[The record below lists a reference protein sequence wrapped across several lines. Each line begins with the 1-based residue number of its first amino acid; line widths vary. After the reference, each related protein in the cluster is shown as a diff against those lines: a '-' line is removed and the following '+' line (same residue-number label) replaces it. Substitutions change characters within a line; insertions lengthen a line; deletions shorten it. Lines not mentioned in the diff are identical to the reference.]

1 MWPLECCMDEGK
13 AVNWGLANQIFMY
26 KTSTK
31 VPVIGRK
38 ESLKKKKTL
47 KQARQKPNTC
57 SVEQYSRKKMNRF
70 SWKSLH
76 IEIIMSISK
85 EKYIPN
91 TVISNSTY
99 FVLKQF
105 KNTRHFLS
113 ELCKYWIIN
122 DDCMTKVL

>member
-1 MWPLECCMDEGK
+1 MDEGK

-31 VPVIGRK
+31 VIGRK
-38 ESLKKKKTL
+38 ESLKKKKHSSKPGK
-47 KQARQKPNTC
+47 KQTHVQLSNI
-57 SVEQYSRKKMNRF
+57 VEKNMNRF

-105 KNTRHFLS
+105 KNLRHFLS

-122 DDCMTKVL
+122 EDCMTKVL

>member
-13 AVNWGLANQIFMY
+13 AVNWGLTNQIFMY

-31 VPVIGRK
+31 VIGRK
-38 ESLKKKKTL
+38 ESLKKTHSSKPGKKQTHVQL
-47 KQARQKPNTC
+47 SNI
-57 SVEQYSRKKMNRF
+57 VEKKMNRF

>member
-31 VPVIGRK
+31 VIGRK
-38 ESLKKKKTL
+38 ESLKKKNHSSKPGK
-47 KQARQKPNTC
+47 KQTHVQLSNM
-57 SVEQYSRKKMNRF
+57 VEKKMNRF

>member
-1 MWPLECCMDEGK
+1 MDEGK

-31 VPVIGRK
+31 VIGRK
-38 ESLKKKKTL
+38 ESLKKNPL
-47 KQARQKPNTC
+47 KQARQKTNTR

-76 IEIIMSISK
+76 TEIIMSISK